1 MANCLIV
8 GEIHLCWWN
17 YSCWYKE
24 IKFGSGYLCQQY
36 RSILV
41 DIWEDQIA
49 LVKPGN
55 VYRLT
60 KLQVRMW
67 AGKTKLTSTTESLFT
82 LIADTDLYNVCVLQ
96 DDAQSDVIKA
106 VTVLCIDF
114 VKRVESSTHCLSC
127 SPKLLQTTASKTA
140 HCDRCGK
147 QDETR
152 WLWKTNVCRRC
163 CSIWK

>member
-1 MANCLIV
+1 VKSIYV
-8 GEIHLCWWN
+8 GETTVVGTKRLN
-17 YSCWYKE
+17 LAQAT
-24 IKFGSGYLCQQY
+24 FADNTG
-36 RSILV
+36 SILV

-49 LVKPGN
+49 LVKLGN

-67 AGKTKLTSTTESLFT
+67 AGKTKLTSTRESLFT

-152 WLWKTNVCRRC
+152 
-163 CSIWK
+163 

>member
-1 MANCLIV
+1 MLV
-8 GEIHLCWWN
+8 KLQL
-17 YSCWYKE
+17 
-24 IKFGSGYLCQQY
+24 FGTKRLNLAQATFADNTG
-36 RSILV
+36 SILV

-49 LVKPGN
+49 LVKLGN

-67 AGKTKLTSTTESLFT
+67 AGKTKLTSTRESLFT

-152 WLWKTNVCRRC
+152 
-163 CSIWK
+163 

>member
-1 MANCLIV
+1 MWVKSIYV
-8 GEIHLCWWN
+8 GETTVVGTKRLN
-17 YSCWYKE
+17 LAQAT
-24 IKFGSGYLCQQY
+24 FADNTG
-36 RSILV
+36 SILV

-152 WLWKTNVCRRC
+152 
-163 CSIWK
+163 